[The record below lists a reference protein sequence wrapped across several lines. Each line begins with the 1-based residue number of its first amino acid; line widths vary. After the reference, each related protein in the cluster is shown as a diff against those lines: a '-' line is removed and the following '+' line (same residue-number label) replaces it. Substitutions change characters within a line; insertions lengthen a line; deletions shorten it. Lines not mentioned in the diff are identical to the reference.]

1 MFGLS
6 VFVRLRE
13 RPDCPGCGETGVD
26 VVNSGAAV
34 VVKRGHVAGV
44 VLVQDRRVGT
54 GGHAHHDGGAQD
66 GAVLAD
72 GLLGLQPGHREGALL
87 EVTDKN

>member
-6 VFVRLRE
+6 ILVRLRE
-13 RPDCPGCGETGVD
+13 RPDCPAWGETGVE
-26 VVNSGAAV
+26 VVNPGAAV
-34 VVKRGHVAGV
+34 VVERGHVAGV
-44 VLVQDRRVGT
+44 VLVQDRRVGA

-72 GLLGLQPGHREGALL
+72 GLLGLQPGQKGRD
-87 EVTDKN
+87 VDKN